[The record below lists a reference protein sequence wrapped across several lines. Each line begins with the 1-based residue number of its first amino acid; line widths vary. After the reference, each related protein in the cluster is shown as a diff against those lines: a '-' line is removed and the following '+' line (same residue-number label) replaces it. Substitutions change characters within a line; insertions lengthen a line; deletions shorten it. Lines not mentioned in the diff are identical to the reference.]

1 MLTLRVR
8 PKFDLMKI
16 NITLPF
22 LSLICGT
29 LSLLAAETDTLWI
42 EGETPS
48 RGQSYPHPWYS
59 GQVQKGALSGGG
71 WLSSFT
77 DKADTEV
84 AYDIDVPKE
93 GNWALWARLNPTQS
107 KASWKLN
114 DGAWTAIDMDQATDR
129 INIASDGKPDLRFVA
144 WVNLG
149 KLPLKAGKT
158 SLAFKF
164 HSDNNH
170 HGGLDCFLLTTKPF
184 FPSGKSKPGPVAKG
198 GGTFDASA
206 FVWVEGEAAL
216 HSDLKPHNWYSDM
229 VKKDQLSGSGW
240 ISTFDGPAG
249 AIADYSVEVPKD
261 GEWTLWARANPVQAQ
276 IEYRIGNGDWATI
289 DCAKATDQVNI
300 ATDSKPDLRF
310 IAWIKAGVIPLK
322 AGKQN
327 VSFRFDGKASHHGG
341 LDCFVLA
348 AKPFT
353 PNGKVKPGMTLD
365 TAEPGWFAFE
375 PPIDEFSKDT
385 LLDLRGLNERRA
397 GEKGFVR
404 AKGDDFV
411 DGAGTPIRFWAA
423 NAGPAKDPDGADYLA
438 ARLAKNGVNLAR
450 LHGGWFDR
458 TGNDPK
464 ALNPA
469 HMDKCFRQIQA
480 FADQGIYVHLS
491 IYFPLWLQ
499 LKASDGIADGAIGK
513 NPMGLLLFEPTF
525 QSHWKA
531 WAKGVLTTKNP
542 YTGKT
547 LAEDPSVAF
556 FEIQNEDSFF
566 FWTFQ
571 PEGFGPGPYRQLCQR
586 FGAWTAKRYGSLDA
600 AKTAWKGESHPSDGE
615 GRLGLYKAWDM
626 TAEGFSKST
635 PGKQARATDQI
646 RFLAE
651 LQRQTYAELAEFLRK
666 ECGFKGVISASNW
679 TTADNRRLGM
689 IERWTYTATDC
700 IDRHGYFGGKH
711 QGEAAGH
718 MLRTGHTFTDK
729 AAVLDPTT
737 ALTGYLQLAGKPHI
751 NTEVMWDAPNRL
763 IADGPLLLSSYSA
776 LQGVDGI
783 FSFTTHSGTWDTD
796 GTSKWPMM
804 RPGWLGQFPATALQY
819 RRGDLKPGPT
829 VLRQVVSVDDLFAFK
844 GSGFV
849 EGPNTDFR
857 LNEAPKAGE
866 AGRDDAFDPYSYCV
880 GRVERVIGSAGTP
893 ESADLSKFIDHAN
906 KVVTSATGE
915 LRWDWG
921 NGLVTVNSPRSQAVS
936 GYLAKAG
943 PVRLKDVTLSCR
955 NDYGTI
961 HVISLDG
968 LPLTSSRKILVQA
981 FTEQKLYG
989 WQTANGR
996 ILDVGQAPINVKDV
1010 SATVTFANPAGL
1022 KAVVLDGNGV
1032 KRGDLAMAGGVLTL
1046 PKDALYT
1053 ILTR

>member
-1 MLTLRVR
+1 MLTSQVK
-8 PKFDLMKI
+8 PKFDLFKI
-16 NITLPF
+16 SLPLLF
-22 LSLICGT
+22 LSLICGP
-29 LSLLAAETDTLWI
+29 LSLLADETDTLWI
-42 EGETPS
+42 EGEAPS
-48 RGQSYPHPWYS
+48 RGQGYPHPWYS

-84 AYDIDVPKE
+84 AYEVQVPKD
-93 GNWALWARLNPTQS
+93 GDWSLWARLNPTQS

-114 DGAWTAIDMDQATDR
+114 DAAWTAIDMDNATDR

-144 WVNLG
+144 WVKLG
-149 KLPLKAGKT
+149 KFPLTAGKAT
-158 SLAFKF
+158 LAFKL

-170 HGGLDCFLLTTKPF
+170 HGGLDCFLLT
-184 FPSGKSKPGPVAKG
+184 
-198 GGTFDASA
+198 
-206 FVWVEGEAAL
+206 
-216 HSDLKPHNWYSDM
+216 
-229 VKKDQLSGSGW
+229 
-240 ISTFDGPAG
+240 I
-249 AIADYSVEVPKD
+249 
-261 GEWTLWARANPVQAQ
+261 
-276 IEYRIGNGDWATI
+276 
-289 DCAKATDQVNI
+289 
-300 ATDSKPDLRF
+300 
-310 IAWIKAGVIPLK
+310 
-322 AGKQN
+322 
-327 VSFRFDGKASHHGG
+327 
-341 LDCFVLA
+341 
-348 AKPFT
+348 KPFT
-353 PNGKVKPGMTLD
+353 PNGKAKPGMTLN

-375 PPIDEFSKDT
+375 PPVDEFSKDA

-404 AKGDDFV
+404 AQGDDFV
-411 DGAGTPIRFWAA
+411 DGAGNPIRFWAA

-469 HMDKCFRQIQA
+469 HADKCFRQIQA

-499 LKASDGIADGAIGK
+499 LKASDGIADCALGK
-513 NPMGLLLFEPTF
+513 KPMGLLLFEPTF

-531 WAKGVLTTKNP
+531 WAKAVLTTKNP

-547 LAEDPSVAF
+547 LAEDPAVAF

-586 FGAWTAKRYGSLDA
+586 FGDWAAKRHGSLNA
-600 AKTAWKGESHPSDGE
+600 ALAAWKGETHPSDGE

-626 TAEGFSKST
+626 TSDGFSKSS

-646 RFLAE
+646 RFLAG
-651 LQRQTYAELAEFLRK
+651 LQRQTYAELAGFLRK

-689 IERWTYTATDC
+689 IERWTYTVTDC

-711 QGEAAGH
+711 QGEAAGY

-783 FSFTTHSGTWDTD
+783 FSFATHSGTWDTA

-819 RRGDLKPGPT
+819 RRGDLKPAPT

-857 LNEAPKAGE
+857 LNEAPKASE

-880 GRVERVIGSAGTP
+880 GRVERVIGGPGKP

-906 KVVTSATGE
+906 KVVTSVTGE

-921 NGLVTVNSPRSQAVS
+921 NGLVTVNSPKSQAVS

-943 PVRLKDVTLSCR
+943 PARLRDVTISCR
-955 NDYGTI
+955 NDYGTV

-968 LPLTSSRKILVQA
+968 LPLASSRKMLVQA

-989 WQTANGR
+989 WKAANGR

-1010 SATVTFANPAGL
+1010 SASVTFANPAGL
-1022 KAVVLDGNGV
+1022 KAVVLDGNGM
-1032 KRGDLAMAGGVLTL
+1032 KRGDLTMVDGVLTL
-1046 PKDALYT
+1046 PRDALYT